1 MNSHATVSVVI
12 PTIGRPSLAGAV
24 DSALAQSIDVF
35 EIVVVAD
42 TTEPLALPDD
52 DRIRVVRT
60 GPGSGGA
67 NARQCGIQ
75 HATGDIIAL
84 LDDDDLWH
92 PYKLERQLAEVS
104 GADSGRWVVTCK
116 CAVRE
121 PGHREKIWPRTLIGE
136 HQSVADYLF
145 TLRRFTLGDAMLQ
158 SSTLCFPRELA
169 FQVPLNYAG
178 VHPRRTGLAD
188 RTPTHGAGL
197 DHQACARMLLDLQ
210 RQRELRVSTVGGR
223 VREVHRMG
231 SRTPSWRDRACS
243 RRLLPVQRRHRGG
256 VGTIARRNPQIGG
269 QRLLR
274 RQARTARDGLRRGE
288 VRQNCHTTSEGPC
301 PLTPP

>member
-24 DSALAQSIDVF
+24 ESALAQSIDVF

-52 DRIRVVRT
+52 DRIRVVRI

-104 GADSGRWVVTCK
+104 PADSGRWVVTCK

-169 FQVPLNYAG
+169 FQVPLNYAPESIHDEPG
-178 VHPRRTGLAD
+178 WLIE
-188 RTPTHGAGL
+188 
-197 DHQACARMLLDLQ
+197 LQ
-210 RQRELRVSTVGGR
+210 RTVPDLIIKHVPECFSIYNVSENSVSRQSADVSEKYIEWGREHLRGATAR
-223 VREVHRMG
+223 VRGDYFLFSAVTAAASAQSLGGIRKSVASGFSEGRPG
-231 SRTPSWRDRACS
+231 
-243 RRLLPVQRRHRGG
+243 LPAMVYAAAKFG
-256 VGTIARRNPQIGG
+256 
-269 QRLLR
+269 
-274 RQARTARDGLRRGE
+274 RTAIRQ
-288 VRQNCHTTSEGPC
+288 VRAHAH
-301 PLTPP
+301 

>member
-1 MNSHATVSVVI
+1 MNAHTTVSVVI
-12 PTIGRPSLAGAV
+12 PTIGRPSLGGAV

-42 TTEPLALPDD
+42 TTEPLTLPDD

-104 GADSGRWVVTCK
+104 DAESGRWVVTCK

-136 HQSVADYLF
+136 HQSVGDYLF

-158 SSTLCFPRELA
+158 SSTLCFPR
-169 FQVPLNYAG
+169 
-178 VHPRRTGLAD
+178 
-188 RTPTHGAGL
+188 
-197 DHQACARMLLDLQ
+197 
-210 RQRELRVSTVGGR
+210 
-223 VREVHRMG
+223 
-231 SRTPSWRDRACS
+231 
-243 RRLLPVQRRHRGG
+243 
-256 VGTIARRNPQIGG
+256 
-269 QRLLR
+269 
-274 RQARTARDGLRRGE
+274 
-288 VRQNCHTTSEGPC
+288 
-301 PLTPP
+301 